1 MIPELLVIVTI
12 AFAATMLGGFFAMR
26 FRDRLHLILGFSAGA
41 VVAVALFD
49 LLPEA
54 MSFGASYSP
63 ATIALFIA
71 TGFLVYLVFDRLI
84 LIHPHDHG
92 DEHDR
97 GHDHDGG
104 TQVRG
109 IAGALTL
116 SAHSFFDGV
125 AIGVGFQASPTVG
138 LVIAA
143 AVIAHDFS
151 DGINTVSF
159 IVRGGGAWN
168 KALPWLLVDAI
179 APVLGALSTLLFRI
193 PQANIGPVLAVFA
206 GSFLYLGASDL
217 IPENDHRHPRAATTI
232 MTLLG
237 AAVIFLAV
245 RISST

>member
-1 MIPELLVIVTI
+1 MIAELLVIVTI

-54 MSFGASYSP
+54 MTFGAPHGP
-63 ATIALFIA
+63 AIIALFIA
-71 TGFLVYLVFDRLI
+71 AGFLAYLVFDRLI

-92 DEHDR
+92 GEHS
-97 GHDHDGG
+97 HHHAP
-104 TQVRG
+104 QARG

-116 SAHSFFDGV
+116 SAHSFFDGI
-125 AIGVGFQASPTVG
+125 AIGVGFQASPAIG

-159 IVRGGGAWN
+159 IVRGGSSWRG
-168 KALPWLLVDAI
+168 ALPWLLADAL
-179 APVLGALSTLLFRI
+179 APVLGALSTLLFHI
-193 PQANIGPVLAVFA
+193 PAPNIGPVLAVFA
-206 GSFLYLGASDL
+206 GTFLYLGASDL
-217 IPENDHRHPRAATTI
+217 IPESHHQHPRAATTV

-237 AAVIFLAV
+237 AAVIFFAV
-245 RISST
+245 RISGT

>member
-1 MIPELLVIVTI
+1 MSLELFVIVSIT
-12 AFAATMLGGFFAMR
+12 FAATMLGGFFALR

-54 MSFGASYSP
+54 MTAGSSYGAP
-63 ATIALFIA
+63 TIALFIA
-71 TGFLVYLVFDRLI
+71 LGFLAYLIFDRLI

-92 DEHDR
+92 GD
-97 GHDHDGG
+97 HDHNHAVLP
-104 TQVRG
+104 TRSM
-109 IAGALTL
+109 AGALTL
-116 SAHSFFDGV
+116 SAHSFFDGI
-125 AIGVGFQASPTVG
+125 AIGIGFQAAPSVG

-159 IVRGGGAWN
+159 IVRGGGTWQ
-168 KALPWLLVDAI
+168 KALPWLLADAV
-179 APVLGALSTLLFRI
+179 APVIGALSTLLFRI
-193 PQANIGPVLAVFA
+193 PVGAIGPVLAVFA

-217 IPENDHRHPRAATTI
+217 IPESHHQHPRAATTL

-245 RISST
+245 RASAL

>member
-1 MIPELLVIVTI
+1 MIFELLVIVAI
-12 AFAATMLGGFFAMR
+12 AFAATMLGGVFAMR

-54 MSFGASYSP
+54 MTFGAAAGS

-71 TGFLVYLVFDRLI
+71 AGFLAYLVFDRLI
-84 LIHPHDHG
+84 LIHPHDHAG
-92 DEHDR
+92 D
-97 GHDHDGG
+97 GHH
-104 TQVRG
+104 QAPQARG

-116 SAHSFFDGV
+116 SAHSVFDGI
-125 AIGVGFQASPTVG
+125 AIGIGFQASPALG

-159 IVRGGGAWN
+159 IVRGGSSWRA
-168 KALPWLLVDAI
+168 ALPWLLADAF
-179 APVLGALSTLLFRI
+179 APVVGAMSTLLFRI
-193 PQANIGPVLAVFA
+193 PEANIGPVLAVFA
-206 GSFLYLGASDL
+206 GTFLYLGASDL
-217 IPENDHRHPRAATTI
+217 IPESQHQHPRAATTL

-237 AAVIFLAV
+237 AAVIFFAV
-245 RISST
+245 RIAGT

>member
-1 MIPELLVIVTI
+1 MISELLVII
-12 AFAATMLGGFFAMR
+12 AITFAATLLGGFFAMR

-71 TGFLVYLVFDRLI
+71 AGFLAYLVFDRLI

-92 DEHDR
+92 DEHEHSHDEPQAR
-97 GHDHDGG
+97 G
-104 TQVRG
+104 V
-109 IAGALTL
+109 AGALTL

-125 AIGVGFQASPTVG
+125 AIGVGFQASSTVG

-159 IVRGGGAWN
+159 IVRGGGAWR
-168 KALPWLLVDAI
+168 KALPWLLIDAI

-193 PQANIGPVLAVFA
+193 PMANIGPVLAVFA

-217 IPENDHRHPRAATTI
+217 IPESHHQHPRAATTI

-245 RISST
+245 RVSGA

>member
-1 MIPELLVIVTI
+1 MIAELLLIVAI

-41 VVAVALFD
+41 VVGVALFD

-54 MSFGASYSP
+54 IKFDVWQGP
-63 ATIALFIA
+63 DVIAPFIA
-71 TGFLVYLVFDRLI
+71 AGFFAYLIVDRLI

-92 DEHDR
+92 HTSE
-97 GHDHDGG
+97 G
-104 TQVRG
+104 TASPRG

-116 SAHSFFDGV
+116 SAHSFFDGA
-125 AIGVGFQASPTVG
+125 AIGIGFQASPAIG

-159 IVRGGGAWN
+159 ILKGGGAWR
-168 KALPWLLVDAI
+168 KALPWLIIDAL

-193 PQANIGPVLAVFA
+193 PEGDIGPVLAVFA

-217 IPENDHRHPRAATTI
+217 IPESHHQHPRAATTI

-245 RISST
+245 RVWGA

>member
-1 MIPELLVIVTI
+1 MIAELLVIVTI

-54 MSFGASYSP
+54 MTFGAPHGP

-71 TGFLVYLVFDRLI
+71 AGFLAYLVFDRLI

-92 DEHDR
+92 GEH
-97 GHDHDGG
+97 GHHHAP
-104 TQVRG
+104 QARG

-116 SAHSFFDGV
+116 SAHSFFDGI
-125 AIGVGFQASPTVG
+125 AIGVGFQASPVIG

-159 IVRGGGAWN
+159 MVRGGSSWRE
-168 KALPWLLVDAI
+168 ALPWLLADAL

-193 PQANIGPVLAVFA
+193 PAPNIGPVLAVFA
-206 GSFLYLGASDL
+206 GTFLYLGASDL
-217 IPENDHRHPRAATTI
+217 IPESHHQHPRAATTV

-237 AAVIFLAV
+237 AAVILFAV
-245 RISST
+245 RISGT

>member
-1 MIPELLVIVTI
+1 MIAELLLIVAI
-12 AFAATMLGGFFAMR
+12 AFVATMLGGFFAMR

-49 LLPEA
+49 LLPAA
-54 MSFGASYSP
+54 MQFGASSGP
-63 ATIALFIA
+63 AVISIFIA
-71 TGFLVYLVFDRLI
+71 AGFLAYLVLDRSI
-84 LIHPHDHG
+84 LIHPHSHG
-92 DEHDR
+92 DEHEHA
-97 GHDHDGG
+97 GSP
-104 TQVRG
+104 TPRG

-116 SAHSFFDGV
+116 SAHSFFDGA
-125 AIGVGFQASPTVG
+125 AIGIGFQASPAIG

-159 IVRGGGAWN
+159 ILRGGGAWR
-168 KALPWLLVDAI
+168 KALPWLFVDAL

-193 PQANIGPVLAVFA
+193 PDAYIGPVLGVFA

-217 IPENDHRHPRAATTI
+217 IPESHHQHPRAATTI

-245 RISST
+245 RVWGA

>member
-1 MIPELLVIVTI
+1 VL
-12 AFAATMLGGFFAMR
+12 
-26 FRDRLHLILGFSAGA
+26 
-41 VVAVALFD
+41 
-49 LLPEA
+49 
-54 MSFGASYSP
+54 
-63 ATIALFIA
+63 
-71 TGFLVYLVFDRLI
+71 DRLI

-92 DEHDR
+92 HDN
-97 GHDHDGG
+97 DGA
-104 TQVRG
+104 TSPRG

-116 SAHSFFDGV
+116 SAHSFFDGA
-125 AIGVGFQASPTVG
+125 AIGIGFQASPTIG

-159 IVRGGGAWN
+159 ILRGGGAWR
-168 KALPWLLVDAI
+168 KALPWLLLDAA

-193 PQANIGPVLAVFA
+193 PDADIGPVLAVFA

-217 IPENDHRHPRAATTI
+217 IPESHHQHPRAATTI

-245 RISST
+245 RVWGA

>member
-1 MIPELLVIVTI
+1 MISELLVVIAI

-54 MSFGASYSP
+54 MALGSAYSP

-71 TGFLVYLVFDRLI
+71 IGFLAYLVLDRLI

-92 DEHDR
+92 EEQHAGH
-97 GHDHDGG
+97 GHDPEARG
-104 TQVRG
+104 T
-109 IAGALTL
+109 AGALTL
-116 SAHSFFDGV
+116 SAHSFLDGV

-159 IVRGGGAWN
+159 IVRSGGAWN
-168 KALPWLLVDAI
+168 KARPWLLADAA

-193 PQANIGPVLAVFA
+193 PQSAIGPVLAVFA

-217 IPENDHRHPRAATTI
+217 IPESHHRHPRAATTI

-245 RISST
+245 RISGA

>member
-54 MSFGASYSP
+54 MTFGVSYSP
-63 ATIALFIA
+63 ATISLFIA
-71 TGFLVYLVFDRLI
+71 AGFLAYLVFDRLI

-92 DEHDR
+92 GEH
-97 GHDHDGG
+97 GHDHDDERPA
-104 TQVRG
+104 RG

-125 AIGVGFQASPTVG
+125 AIGVGFQASPAVG

-159 IVRGGGAWN
+159 IVRGGGTWRR
-168 KALPWLLVDAI
+168 ALPWLLVDAI

-193 PQANIGPVLAVFA
+193 PEANIGPVLAVFA

-217 IPENDHRHPRAATTI
+217 IPESHHQHPRAATTI

-245 RISST
+245 RISGA

>member
-1 MIPELLVIVTI
+1 MIAELLLIVAI
-12 AFAATMLGGFFAMR
+12 AFAATMLGGFFALR

-49 LLPEA
+49 LLPAA
-54 MSFGASYSP
+54 MQFGSSSGP
-63 ATIALFIA
+63 AVISVYIAA
-71 TGFLVYLVFDRLI
+71 GFLAYLVLDRWI

-92 DEHDR
+92 DDH
-97 GHDHDGG
+97 GHNHAGA
-104 TQVRG
+104 TPPRG

-116 SAHSFFDGV
+116 SAHSFFDGA
-125 AIGVGFQASPTVG
+125 AIGIGFQAAPAIG

-159 IVRGGGAWN
+159 ILRGGGAWR
-168 KALPWLLVDAI
+168 KALPWLFVDAL

-193 PQANIGPVLAVFA
+193 PDADIGPLLAVFA

-217 IPENDHRHPRAATTI
+217 IPESHHQHPRAATTI

-237 AAVIFLAV
+237 AGVIFLAV
-245 RISST
+245 RVWGA

>member
-1 MIPELLVIVTI
+1 MSLELLVIVSIT
-12 AFAATMLGGFFAMR
+12 FAATMLGGVFALR

-54 MSFGASYSP
+54 MTAGSSYGPPS
-63 ATIALFIA
+63 IALFIA
-71 TGFLVYLVFDRLI
+71 LGFLAYLIFDRLI

-92 DEHDR
+92 D
-97 GHDHDGG
+97 HDHAH
-104 TQVRG
+104 TALPTRSM
-109 IAGALTL
+109 AGALTL
-116 SAHSFFDGV
+116 AAHSFFDGV
-125 AIGVGFQASPTVG
+125 AIGIGFQAAPSVG

-159 IVRGGGAWN
+159 IVRGGGTWQ
-168 KALPWLLVDAI
+168 KALPWLLADAA
-179 APVLGALSTLLFRI
+179 APVIGALSTLLFRI
-193 PQANIGPVLAVFA
+193 PSAGFGPVLAVFA

-217 IPENDHRHPRAATTI
+217 IPESHHQHPRAATTI

-245 RISST
+245 RVSGL

>member
-1 MIPELLVIVTI
+1 MIAELFLVVAI
-12 AFAATMLGGFFAMR
+12 AFTATMLGGIFALR

-49 LLPEA
+49 LLPSA
-54 MSFGASYSP
+54 MSLGAASGP
-63 ATIALFIA
+63 ATISLFIA
-71 TGFLVYLVFDRLI
+71 AGFLAYLVLDRLI

-92 DEHDR
+92 EHH
-97 GHDHDGG
+97 GQNHDAAPSP
-104 TQVRG
+104 RG

-116 SAHSFFDGV
+116 SAHSFFDGA
-125 AIGVGFQASPTVG
+125 AIGIGFQASPAIG

-159 IVRGGGAWN
+159 ILRGGGAWR
-168 KALPWLLVDAI
+168 KALPWLFVDAL

-193 PQANIGPVLAVFA
+193 PDAGIGPVLAVFA
-206 GSFLYLGASDL
+206 GSLLYLGASDL
-217 IPENDHRHPRAATTI
+217 IPESHHQHPRAATTI

-245 RISST
+245 RVWGA